1 MSSDKP
7 QNKVIASNRRAL
19 HDYVVIDRVEAGIVL
34 RGTEV
39 KSIRSA
45 QASLAGSFAKITDN
59 NEAVLYANVPPYEFG
74 SAINHDPKRPRRLL
88 LHKKQIVKLHAQ
100 VKEKGFTLIPLAL
113 YSKQGLI
120 KVELGICKGKQQSDK
135 RETLRRRTADREAQ
149 RAMAAHRKS
158 S

>member
-1 MSSDKP
+1 M
-7 QNKVIASNRRAL
+7 VSNRRAL
-19 HDYVVIDRVEAGIVL
+19 HDYLVIDRVEAGIAL

-39 KSIRSA
+39 KSIRSG
-45 QASLAGSFAKITDN
+45 QASLAGSFARITDN
-59 NEAVLYANVPPYEFG
+59 NEAVLYVNIPPYEFG

-88 LHKKQIVKLHAQ
+88 LHKKQIGKLHAQ
-100 VKEKGFTLIPLAL
+100 VKEKGCTLIPLGL

-120 KVELGICKGKQQSDK
+120 KVELGVCKGKHRSDK